1 MECKDESLA
10 PRTILN
16 GKLKTENQQ
25 KQILKNKSTKQI
37 HDWTSWL
44 AFMISFFHYKMQL
57 TEKYN
62 WKKGN

>member
-1 MECKDESLA
+1 
-10 PRTILN
+10 
-16 GKLKTENQQ
+16 
-25 KQILKNKSTKQI
+25 LKNKSTKQI

>member
-16 GKLKTENQQ
+16 RKLKTKNQQ

-37 HDWTSWL
+37 HD
-44 AFMISFFHYKMQL
+44 
-57 TEKYN
+57 
-62 WKKGN
+62 